1 MSRASLVVIKW
12 RDIPAQVVAK
22 RGRESE
28 RLQLPPRFAAAID
41 RAAMLAGRTDF
52 EDYIE
57 EWRREATPCGDDLE
71 AEVASAA
78 TRLDNDYPMSV
89 LNKLVEN
96 KGYQEPS

>member
-1 MSRASLVVIKW
+1 MSKASLVIIKW

-28 RLQLPPRFAAAID
+28 RMELPPRFSAAID

-52 EDYIE
+52 EDYVE
-57 EWRREATPCGDDLE
+57 EWRRESTPCGDDLA
-71 AEVASAA
+71 AEVSSAA
-78 TRLDNDYPMSV
+78 ARLDNDYPMTV

-96 KGYQEPS
+96 KGYEGTP

>member
-1 MSRASLVVIKW
+1 MSKSSLVIIKW

-22 RGRESE
+22 RGRESQRME
-28 RLQLPPRFAAAID
+28 LPPRFAAAID

-57 EWRREATPCGDDLE
+57 EWRREAAPCGDDLE

-78 TRLDNDYPMSV
+78 ARLDNDYPMAV

-96 KGYQEPS
+96 KGYEGSP